1 MIGENFHDGMF
12 GNDFLDTMSIAQATK
27 LHRDKLDYTNIKTF
41 YISKDIISILN
52 RPPEPSNDLNI
63 CYPGSEAQAQPVQL
77 WTQQSTVLSEPQLS
91 QL

>member
-41 YISKDIISILN
+41 YISKDIIS
-52 RPPEPSNDLNI
+52 R
-63 CYPGSEAQAQPVQL
+63 VKR
-77 WTQQSTVLSEPQLS
+77 TQRSASTAVKALGPT
-91 QL
+91 